1 MGDKMVVNITD
12 TDKLIKLT
20 KHLNDLKTHYR
31 VNFPFTSFKQ
41 LLDDKDERKAW
52 CKEHCKGK
60 FYTYFN
66 SWYFENEQDYLM
78 FILRWLK

>member
-1 MGDKMVVNITD
+1 MVVNITD

-52 CKEHCKGK
+52 CEEHCKDK